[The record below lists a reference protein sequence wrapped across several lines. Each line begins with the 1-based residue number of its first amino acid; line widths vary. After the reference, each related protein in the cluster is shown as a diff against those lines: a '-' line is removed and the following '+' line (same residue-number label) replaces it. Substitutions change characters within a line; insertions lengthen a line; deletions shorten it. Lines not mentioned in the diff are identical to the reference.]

1 MPKIVRLKQ
10 DSTTVLAPP
19 TQVVPTTEVPVA
31 TTALRIQR
39 RPEPTSRHAAADGPT
54 VPAKRPF
61 AAGAPSEPLPE
72 VRDPG
77 ERPD

>member
-10 DSTTVLAPP
+10 DSTALLA
-19 TQVVPTTEVPVA
+19 TAEVPVA

-39 RPEPTSRHAAADGPT
+39 PASHRAATEPPTTKVNAEGPT

-61 AAGAPSEPLPE
+61 AAGPPSEPLPE

-77 ERPD
+77 ERRD